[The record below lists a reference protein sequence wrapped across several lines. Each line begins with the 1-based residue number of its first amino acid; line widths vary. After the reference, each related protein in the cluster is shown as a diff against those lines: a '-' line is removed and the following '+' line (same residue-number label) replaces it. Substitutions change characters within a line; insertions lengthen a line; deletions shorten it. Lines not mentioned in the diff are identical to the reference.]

1 MENQMSVKQ
10 ALQANNQV
18 LKSISIPLE
27 LIDAIG
33 APLKFVMETN
43 QNCIAAIE
51 QAEKQQ
57 AMLEQAP
64 ISDDTLREV
73 QLVEAEQA
81 KESWETENGGETW
94 EEEDFN
100 CYYTIAE
107 VELESVKPVEN
118 PNLVRGGWIGREAE
132 CCGKCGTN
140 LRFLAKFCDK
150 CGMPVDREDL
160 SGKTKREIREHAKI

>member
-57 AMLEQAP
+57 AMMLEQAP

-73 QLVEAEQA
+73 ELVEAEQA
-81 KESWETENGGETW
+81 RE
-94 EEEDFN
+94 
-100 CYYTIAE
+100 
-107 VELESVKPVEN
+107 
-118 PNLVRGGWIGREAE
+118 EAE
-132 CCGKCGTN
+132 NDGAGEPDIELCVGEG
-140 LRFLAKFCDK
+140 
-150 CGMPVDREDL
+150 PV
-160 SGKTKREIREHAKI
+160 KIG

>member
-18 LKSISIPLE
+18 LKSINIPLE

-57 AMLEQAP
+57 AM
-64 ISDDTLREV
+64 R
-73 QLVEAEQA
+73 
-81 KESWETENGGETW
+81 
-94 EEEDFN
+94 
-100 CYYTIAE
+100 E
-107 VELESVKPVEN
+107 VELA
-118 PNLVRGGWIGREAE
+118 EAE
-132 CCGKCGTN
+132 KEEAENDGAGEPDIELCVGEG
-140 LRFLAKFCDK
+140 
-150 CGMPVDREDL
+150 PV
-160 SGKTKREIREHAKI
+160 GEIG

>member
-18 LKSISIPLE
+18 LKSINIPLE

-57 AMLEQAP
+57 AM
-64 ISDDTLREV
+64 R
-73 QLVEAEQA
+73 
-81 KESWETENGGETW
+81 
-94 EEEDFN
+94 
-100 CYYTIAE
+100 E
-107 VELESVKPVEN
+107 VELAEDEKE
-118 PNLVRGGWIGREAE
+118 EAE
-132 CCGKCGTN
+132 NDGAGEPDIELCVGEG
-140 LRFLAKFCDK
+140 
-150 CGMPVDREDL
+150 PV
-160 SGKTKREIREHAKI
+160 GEIG